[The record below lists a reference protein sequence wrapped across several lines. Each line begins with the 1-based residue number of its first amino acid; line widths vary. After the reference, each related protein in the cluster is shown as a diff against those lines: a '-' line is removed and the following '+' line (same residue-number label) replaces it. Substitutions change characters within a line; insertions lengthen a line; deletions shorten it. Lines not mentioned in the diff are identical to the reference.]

1 MSEKKIDFDTL
12 EIDIKKLPLKVS
24 GSVKK
29 KKKCRIQLKK
39 VLNSN
44 FAKEN
49 LKTPIRGGIL
59 EEKFVQ
65 AAPKVWAV

>member
-1 MSEKKIDFDTL
+1 MGGGIQTDKQMSEKKIDFDTL

-24 GSVKK
+24 GSIKK
-29 KKKCRIQLKK
+29 KK

-49 LKTPIRGGIL
+49 VKSS
-59 EEKFVQ
+59 
-65 AAPKVWAV
+65 